1 MYTSNLQKI
10 LGKDVDSG
18 IRTFG
23 WSLSGGMDLDGNKYP
38 DVLVGAYES
47 SNAVYIRSAPVVHLD
62 SKVHNRKTFN
72 DKNIFCIIFN
82 NSELK
87 STYYTI
93 TQVEFRVPQKQIN
106 LEQKNCKLRDGSWVT
121 CVDIDVSMSY
131 DGIGVPDFIGRI
143 YISLGPQEEY

>member
-1 MYTSNLQKI
+1 MHYSNLQKI

-62 SKVHNRKTFN
+62 SKVHNRNTSKYMT
-72 DKNIFCIIFN
+72 
-82 NSELK
+82 
-87 STYYTI
+87 
-93 TQVEFRVPQKQIN
+93 
-106 LEQKNCKLRDGSWVT
+106 
-121 CVDIDVSMSY
+121 
-131 DGIGVPDFIGRI
+131 
-143 YISLGPQEEY
+143 